1 MSGTVSPISTS
12 DTIDPAVVTG
22 LIATRPV
29 VSESAQRPVPP
40 RGSGPLRVLHL
51 INGEHFAGAERVQQL
66 LGERLPE
73 LGVEPDFVCLK
84 PGRFAKVSGLP
95 AERLI
100 PLPMRSR
107 IDVGVMRRLQRT
119 IIDRRPDLLHAHTPR
134 GAMLASWAA
143 WRASL
148 PWVYHIHSPVLHDST
163 RPWINRI
170 NRWIEQRSLAS
181 CRHLISVSNSLTGPF
196 LESGWAADRI
206 SVVPNGVPCQEPIDT
221 HVRFHDPLWRLGVVA
236 LFRPRKGLEFLI
248 DAVAQLHRDGRN
260 IKLRVIGG
268 FEDEAYRRQIKEQV
282 RRLGLEAVIE
292 WVGFTT
298 QVNDHLRQ
306 LDALVLPSRFG
317 EGMPMVVLEALA
329 VGLPVVATRVEGV
342 PEVVRDGREG
352 FLAEPENAD
361 SLADA
366 LRRLTIDRQQWR
378 LMSDRA
384 WRRQRDAYSDRHMAQ
399 QTAHLYRRILGTE
412 KQTPMER
419 A

>member
-1 MSGTVSPISTS
+1 MSGTISPTPISHE
-12 DTIDPAVVTG
+12 IDAAAVTG
-22 LIATRPV
+22 LTAPRAAMAQAAER
-29 VSESAQRPVPP
+29 SE
-40 RGSGPLRVLHL
+40 PLLSRRQLKVLHL

-84 PGRFAKVSGLP
+84 PGRFTKVSGLP

-107 IDVGVMRRLQRT
+107 FDLGVLRRLQQT
-119 IIDRRPDLLHAHTPR
+119 IDQRRPDLLHAHTPR

-143 WRASL
+143 PRVSI

-170 NRWIEQRSLAS
+170 NRWIEQRSLS
-181 CRHLISVSNSLTGPF
+181 NCRHLIAVSNSLTQPF
-196 LESGWAADRI
+196 LDRGWAPERMLVI
-206 SVVPNGVPCQEPIDT
+206 PNGVPCQEPIDT
-221 HVRFHDPLWRLGVVA
+221 HTRFHDPLWRLGVVA

-248 DAVAQLHRDGRN
+248 DAVAQLLRDGRN

-268 FEDEAYRRQIKEQV
+268 FEDEAYRRQIKDQV
-282 RRLGLEAVIE
+282 RRLGLETAIE

-298 QVNDHLRQ
+298 QVNEHLRQ

-342 PEVVRDGREG
+342 PEVVRDGQEG
-352 FLAEPENAD
+352 FLADPENVD
-361 SLADA
+361 SLAHS
-366 LRRLTIDRQQWR
+366 LRRMTLDRQQWR

-384 WRRQRDAYSDRHMAQ
+384 WHRQRAAYSDHHMAH
-399 QTAHLYRRILGTE
+399 QTANLYRRILGTE
-412 KQTPMER
+412 TT
-419 A
+419 